1 MMVVKKNL
9 YYLYIVIRDFVE
21 IKLLVFVNEY
31 YLMLCFKKER
41 FYRCFDI
48 KEFYLYV
55 NLN

>member
-41 FYRCFDI
+41 FYGCFDI

>member
-31 YLMLCFKKER
+31 YLMLCFK
-41 FYRCFDI
+41 
-48 KEFYLYV
+48 
-55 NLN
+55 